1 MSMFRSALR
10 ETALNLRTRPGAR
23 LVTLV
28 MVALA
33 FIVFDTFLIISWN
46 LQSIMDREQGMVG
59 MEVFLETD
67 LPDPAGRLIGDLIS
81 GMQGVQSVYYVSS
94 REAEALFRAELPG
107 HTDLLEVMGS
117 DFNLPASL
125 QVTFDNHSM
134 TRSELDEISR
144 AVEVMEGVEETVYG
158 EDFLPGLIRTVASIR
173 KLVFLLG
180 ILLVF
185 SISMVVFYTVRLSVV
200 RRALTVDIMRT
211 VGAPWWFVR
220 IPFVV
225 EGVLMGVAGSAG
237 GLALAAILSAI
248 LSGAVAHRFMPL
260 SWLTLVILLGAVTG
274 TVGALAGSYEREKRR

>member
-1 MSMFRSALR
+1 MSMLRSAVR

-46 LQSIMDREQGMVG
+46 LQSIMDREQSMVG

-67 LPDPAGRLIGDLIS
+67 MSEPEGRVIGDLIS

-107 HTDLLEVMGS
+107 HTDLLEVMGG
-117 DFNLPASL
+117 DFRLPASL
-125 QVTFDNHSM
+125 QVNFDSHSM
-134 TRSELDEISR
+134 TQSELDEISR

-158 EDFLPGLIRTVASIR
+158 EDFLPGLIRTVATIR

-211 VGAPWWFVR
+211 VGAPWWFIR

-225 EGVLMGVAGSAG
+225 EGILMGVAGSAG
-237 GLALAAILSAI
+237 GLALAALLSAI

-260 SWLTLVILLGAVTG
+260 PWITLVVLLGAVTG